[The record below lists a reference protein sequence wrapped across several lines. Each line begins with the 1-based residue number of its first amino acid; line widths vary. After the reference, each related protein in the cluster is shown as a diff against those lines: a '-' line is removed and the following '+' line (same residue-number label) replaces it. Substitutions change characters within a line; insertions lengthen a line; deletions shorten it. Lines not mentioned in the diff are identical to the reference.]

1 MDNTEKES
9 FYSANPFEDPDNA
22 LTPNKRRSA
31 DASDNVA
38 SKKAGGRTRPA
49 PLLLMYELVHSP
61 ESEQLLDPLEL
72 VQAEHRSLELLL
84 TDPETRDYQT
94 PELHDCR
101 VRCVFDSMESRGIVY
116 RAKRMQAKLAH
127 YLQID
132 RARYIR
138 VYQAR
143 MNALIASGTFNAV
156 DLQVIRGHLTMLE
169 SAGDSVGPISD
180 VSLREIEDRVLANR
194 QSVVDNGVLRKR
206 ATAAD
211 IQRSLVC
218 LAARFALP
226 VDFTS
231 SPEFQNV
238 CSALFTAQKDSV
250 LVRPFALASSS
261 GYTQSV
267 DHELRIAQ
275 EKICQQLLDAAHY
288 SVVLDG
294 WQITQSS
301 VLISVAVVV
310 DATYTF
316 DWVVVGHSAESA
328 AEQVAGVLQN
338 LKIVFMETARDSQK
352 APQMPPLLAIISSG
366 RVPIVSVVRQL
377 VARSVGCCYHMDCAA
392 QTVDS
397 LASCLLEPAS
407 RADPYSRVTLCSAS
421 LVAVARAV
429 ASDAEAHQKW
439 IERKGCRIAPSSA
452 DCAHTLLPLFQQMV
466 SVDYEFLLELKDIVL
481 QRTGSMET
489 AAHFDDMLDR
499 SNAPMFLALVQ
510 ALTLLDH
517 CTKLVSS
524 PRFTLPDLAVVLARL
539 ESTLESLSSG
549 TDDMQLA
556 AHCVLAKLRRSTLA
570 NEESALMCMV
580 LAHSLSLYPTDNV
593 RDLYAEPLSS
603 IRVLEFANAL
613 WPQISRTQNSGFT
626 MPELYTK
633 WAEYC
638 DAMVGVRRTHASN
651 LPSTF
656 GMRRIIGLAGVGS
669 GAADLEPMLSL
680 SAALCDGP
688 VCAPSLLTEFLHEY
702 NTDGSIETR
711 LSDPF
716 HRTELLV
723 AAMVRDKQNAQ
734 QSKATRTANPASIA
748 QKHHDMASF
757 CVDLNEPTDQGV
769 GPVATGPA
777 VYDEDT
783 AIIATWHD
791 DDTHAQMASAA
802 NDDDTHAQMASAAN
816 NMDTAIYDELDQPA
830 QDSLADAGHAADSMP
845 SPTLL
850 WCYFDSQN
858 LPSLLL
864 R

>member
-1 MDNTEKES
+1 MENTEKDS
-9 FYSANPFEDPDNA
+9 FYSANPFEDPGNA
-22 LTPNKRRSA
+22 LTPNKRRCDDA
-31 DASDNVA
+31 DTPDNVA

-116 RAKRMQAKLAH
+116 RAKRMQAKLTH

-169 SAGDSVGPISD
+169 NAGNSVGPISD
-180 VSLREIEDRVLANR
+180 VGLREIEDHVLDSR

-206 ATAAD
+206 TTAAD

-226 VDFTS
+226 VDFAS
-231 SPEFQNV
+231 SREFRDV

-250 LVRPFALASSS
+250 LVRPFALGSSNEYS
-261 GYTQSV
+261 QSV
-267 DHELRIAQ
+267 DHELRITQ
-275 EKICQQLLDAAHY
+275 KDICCQQLFDVLHY

-310 DATYTF
+310 DATSFTF
-316 DWVVVGHSAESA
+316 DWVVVSHSAEAA

-338 LKIVFMETARDSQK
+338 LKHVFMETARDSQK
-352 APQMPPLLAIISSG
+352 PSQMPPLLAIISNG
-366 RVPIVSVVRQL
+366 RVPLVSAVRQL

-392 QTVDS
+392 QTINS
-397 LASCLLEPAS
+397 LASCLLEPVS
-407 RADPYSRVTLCSAS
+407 RTDPYSRVTLCSAS

-429 ASDAEAHQKW
+429 ANDAEAHQKW
-439 IERKGCRIAPSSA
+439 IDRKGCRIAPSSA
-452 DCAHTLLPLFQQMV
+452 DCAHTMLPLFQQMV

-499 SNAPMFLALVQ
+499 NNAPMFLALVQ

-517 CTKLVSS
+517 CTKLVCS

-539 ESTLESLSSG
+539 ESTLESMSSG
-549 TDDMQLA
+549 TDDMQLVA
-556 AHCVLAKLRRSTLA
+556 YCMLAKLRRTALA

-580 LAHSLSLYPTDNV
+580 LAHSLSLYPTDTV

-603 IRVLEFANAL
+603 VRVLEFANSL
-613 WPQISRTQNSGFT
+613 WPQISRTQNAGFT

-638 DAMVGVRRTHASN
+638 DAMDGVRRTHASN

-656 GMRRIIGLAGVGS
+656 SMRRILALTGVGS
-669 GAADLEPMLSL
+669 SAPANLEPMLSL
-680 SAALCDGP
+680 ASTLCDGP
-688 VCAPSLLTEFLHEY
+688 VCTPSLLTEFLHEY
-702 NTDGSIETR
+702 NTYGGIESR

-723 AAMVRDKQNAQ
+723 AAMVRDKHNAQ
-734 QSKATRTANPASIA
+734 QGKATRTANTASIV
-748 QKHHDMASF
+748 QKHNDMVTF

-802 NDDDTHAQMASAAN
+802 SD
-816 NMDTAIYDELDQPA
+816 MDTAIYDELDQPVHN
-830 QDSLADAGHAADSMP
+830 SLTDAGYAADSMP
-845 SPTLL
+845 PPTLL
-850 WCYFDSQN
+850 LCYFDSQN
-858 LPSLLL
+858 LSPLLL

>member
-1 MDNTEKES
+1 MENTEKES
-9 FYSANPFEDPDNA
+9 FYSANLFEDSGNA
-22 LTPNKRRSA
+22 LAPTSKRRC
-31 DASDNVA
+31 DDEGDNVA

-61 ESEQLLDPLEL
+61 DSEQLLDPLEL

-116 RAKRMQAKLAH
+116 RAKRMQAKLEH
-127 YLQID
+127 YLQLD

-143 MNALIASGTFNAV
+143 MNALIATGTFNAV

-169 SAGDSVGPISD
+169 NAGNSVGPISD
-180 VSLREIEDRVLANR
+180 IGLREIEDHVLDNR

-206 ATAAD
+206 TTAAD

-226 VDFTS
+226 VDFAS
-231 SPEFQNV
+231 SREFQNV

-250 LVRPFALASSS
+250 LVRPFALGSSS
-261 GYTQSV
+261 EYSQSV
-267 DHELRIAQ
+267 DHELCIAQ
-275 EKICQQLLDAAHY
+275 KNICCRLLDASHY

-294 WQITQSS
+294 WPLTQSN
-301 VLISVAVVV
+301 VLVSFAVVV
-310 DATYTF
+310 DAAAFTF
-316 DWVVVGHSAESA
+316 DWVVVGHSAETA

-338 LKIVFMETARDSQK
+338 LKHMFVETASDNQK
-352 APQMPPLLAIISSG
+352 PPHMPPLLAVLSSG
-366 RVPIVSVVRQL
+366 RVPLVSAVRQL
-377 VARSVGCCYHMDCAA
+377 VARSISCCYHMDCAA

-397 LASCLLEPAS
+397 LASCLLEPVS
-407 RADPYSRVTLCSAS
+407 RSDPCSRVTMCSAS

-429 ASDAEAHQKW
+429 ANDTEAHQKW

-499 SNAPMFLALVQ
+499 NNAPMFLALVQ

-517 CTKLVSS
+517 CTKLVCS
-524 PRFTLPDLAVVLARL
+524 PQFTLPDLAAVLARL
-539 ESTLESLSSG
+539 ESTLESMSSG
-549 TDDMQLA
+549 TDDMQLVA
-556 AHCVLAKLRRSTLA
+556 YCVLSRLRRTALA

-603 IRVLEFANAL
+603 VRVLEYANTL
-613 WPQISRTQNSGFT
+613 WPQIGRTQDAAFT
-626 MPELYTK
+626 MPELYTR

-638 DAMVGVRRTHASN
+638 DAMDRARRTHASN

-656 GMRRIIGLAGVGS
+656 SMRRILALTGVGS
-669 GAADLEPMLSL
+669 SAPADLEPMLSL
-680 SAALCDGP
+680 ASALCDGP
-688 VCAPSLLTEFLHEY
+688 VCTHSLLAEFLHEY
-702 NTDGSIETR
+702 NTNVGIETR

-723 AAMVRDKQNAQ
+723 AAMVRDKHNAQ
-734 QSKATRTANPASIA
+734 QNKAARTANPASIA
-748 QKHHDMASF
+748 QKHHDITTF
-757 CVDLNEPTDQGV
+757 CIDLNEPTDQGV
-769 GPVATGPA
+769 VTGPTGPA

-802 NDDDTHAQMASAAN
+802 NDL
-816 NMDTAIYDELDQPA
+816 DTAIYDELDQPVHG
-830 QDSLADAGHAADSMP
+830 SLTDAGYAADSMP
-845 SPTLL
+845 PPTLL
-850 WCYFDSQN
+850 QCYFDPQRLS
-858 LPSLLL
+858 SLL